1 MMHKI
6 DLSQVPTFYH
16 NYIQLV
22 TEPSLSDAFAQHT
35 TELFSF
41 LKGIDEE
48 KWTYRYAEGKWS
60 IKEVVQ
66 HLIDAE
72 RIFNYRSLTFARKD
86 AIALPGFKETIYA
99 QHSKADKRTKE
110 DLIKELNIVQKSSQM
125 LFSSF
130 DDEALE
136 QKGVM
141 NGNNVY
147 VEAIGYII
155 IGHARHHKNILQE
168 RYL

>member
-1 MMHKI
+1 MHKI
-6 DLSQVPTFYH
+6 DFTLVPSFYH
-16 NYIQLV
+16 NYILLV
-22 TEPSLSDAFAQHT
+22 TEPTLSEAFEKHT
-35 TELFSF
+35 TELVSF
-41 LKGIDEE
+41 LNSIDED
-48 KWTYRYAEGKWS
+48 KWNYRYAEDKWS

-86 AIALPGFKETIYA
+86 AIALPGFKENIYA
-99 QHSKADKRTKE
+99 QNSKADRRKKE
-110 DLIKELNIVQKSSQM
+110 SLNKELNLIQQGSQM

-130 DDEALE
+130 DEEDLK

-155 IGHARHHKNILQE
+155 IGHARHHKNIIQE